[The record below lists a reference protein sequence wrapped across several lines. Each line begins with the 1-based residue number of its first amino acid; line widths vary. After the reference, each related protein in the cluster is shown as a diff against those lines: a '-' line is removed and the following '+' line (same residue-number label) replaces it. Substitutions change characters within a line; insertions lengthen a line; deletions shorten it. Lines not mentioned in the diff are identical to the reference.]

1 MKRNVV
7 IFLII
12 ILLFTLI
19 ALIAYGIYYLQNR
32 MAVGGTASSVSD
44 MTEV

>member
-12 ILLFTLI
+12 IILFLLI
-19 ALIAYGIYYLQNR
+19 ALIGYFIYYLQTR

-44 MTEV
+44 VTEV